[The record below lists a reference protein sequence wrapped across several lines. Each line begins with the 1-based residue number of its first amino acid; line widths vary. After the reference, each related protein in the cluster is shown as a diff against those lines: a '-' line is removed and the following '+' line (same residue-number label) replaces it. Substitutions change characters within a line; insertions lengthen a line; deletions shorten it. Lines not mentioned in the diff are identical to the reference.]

1 MAEPAPAIAPD
12 EDDRIEQA
20 GRRLIEQFRL
30 HPGFGANDYERLQRD
45 RPDEIDGL
53 IGGADEGLGALAD
66 GDYSDDESACLK
78 EERAQNDA
86 EARVLRPDVAAEA
99 PATEPADAAPRA
111 VAAAGDEV
119 RPSLFFCWLCRLPLS
134 ARRSGPPIVLKISV
148 PFAAHAQTHAGPPFE
163 NRARRSQGGNASQ
176 SRGSEGCR
184 YRA

>member
-20 GRRLIEQFRL
+20 GLRLIAQFSL
-30 HPGFGANDYERLQRD
+30 HPGFVANDYALLVRD
-45 RPDEIDGL
+45 RPGEIDDL
-53 IGGADEGLGALAD
+53 IDGAAEGLGALAD
-66 GDYSDDESACLK
+66 GDFSDDESACLN
-78 EERAQNDA
+78 EELAQNDA

-99 PATEPADAAPRA
+99 PATEPADAAPRH

-148 PFAAHAQTHAGPPFE
+148 PFAAHAQTHAGPPFG
-163 NRARRSQGGNASQ
+163 NRARR
-176 SRGSEGCR
+176 
-184 YRA
+184 

>member
-1 MAEPAPAIAPD
+1 MAEPVPAIAPD

-20 GRRLIEQFRL
+20 GLRLIEQFRL

-45 RPDEIDGL
+45 RRAEIDGL
-53 IGGADEGLGALAD
+53 IGGVDEGLGALAD
-66 GDYSDDESACLK
+66 GDFSDEESAGLN
-78 EERAQNDA
+78 EEGAQNDA
-86 EARVLRPDVAAEA
+86 EVRVLRTDVAAEA
-99 PATEPADAAPRA
+99 PAMEPADAAPQL

-163 NRARRSQGGNASQ
+163 NRARSSQGGNASQ
-176 SRGSEGCR
+176 SRGSGGCR

>member
-20 GRRLIEQFRL
+20 GLRLIEQFDL

-45 RPDEIDGL
+45 RRAEIELLIDG
-53 IGGADEGLGALAD
+53 AAEGLGALAD
-66 GDYSDDESACLK
+66 GDISDDESACLN
-78 EERAQNDA
+78 EELAQNDA
-86 EARVLRPDVAAEA
+86 EVRVLRTDVAAEA
-99 PATEPADAAPRA
+99 PAMEPA
-111 VAAAGDEV
+111 VATEGVEV

-148 PFAAHAQTHAGPPFE
+148 RFAAHAQTHAGPPFG

-176 SRGSEGCR
+176 SRGSEGYR

>member
-1 MAEPAPAIAPD
+1 MEPADARMAEPAPAIAPD

-20 GRRLIEQFRL
+20 GLRLIEQFRL

-66 GDYSDDESACLK
+66 GDYSDDESAGLN

-86 EARVLRPDVAAEA
+86 EVRVLRTDVAAEA
-99 PATEPADAAPRA
+99 PAMEPADAAPRH
-111 VAAAGDEV
+111 VAEAGDEV

-148 PFAAHAQTHAGPPFE
+148 PFVAHAQTHAGPPFG
-163 NRARRSQGGNASQ
+163 NRARR
-176 SRGSEGCR
+176 
-184 YRA
+184 